1 MSMIECTRS
10 AQGARSERYAG
21 TRRAPPSSHLLPIC
35 YLPVTVLIV
44 FLVFSRFVRLLAG
57 LLHRELQKTTR
68 KAQGDPTI
76 AQFPILVLVAAPT
89 VIFSNLHT

>member
-1 MSMIECTRS
+1 MSIECTRS
-10 AQGARSERYAG
+10 AQGARSEICGDAAR
-21 TRRAPPSSHLLPIC
+21 PSVIALATDLLPSGYC
-35 YLPVTVLIV
+35 RDCLPC
-44 FLVFSRFVRLLAG
+44 LLPFRPSAG
-57 LLHRELQKTTR
+57 RSLAPRTPEDDSR